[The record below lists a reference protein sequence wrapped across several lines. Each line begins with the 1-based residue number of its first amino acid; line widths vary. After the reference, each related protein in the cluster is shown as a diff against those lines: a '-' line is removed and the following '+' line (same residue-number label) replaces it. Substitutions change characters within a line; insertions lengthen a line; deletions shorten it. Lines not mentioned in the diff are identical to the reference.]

1 MELFETASGLKY
13 HLTKEINP
21 NWGVYD
27 QCVAGMHLDNV
38 GIIIIDSV
46 YCQPIDNEHALGEIY
61 QIIETNKCIN
71 YGKQAF

>member
-46 YCQPIDNEHALGEIY
+46 YC
-61 QIIETNKCIN
+61 
-71 YGKQAF
+71 

>member
-21 NWGVYD
+21 RWGAYD

-46 YCQPIDNEHALGEIY
+46 YYQPIDNEYVLCGIC
-61 QIIETNKCIN
+61 QIIEMNKCIN

>member
-27 QCVAGMHLDNV
+27 QCV
-38 GIIIIDSV
+38 SPV
-46 YCQPIDNEHALGEIY
+46 YVDGL
-61 QIIETNKCIN
+61 
-71 YGKQAF
+71 